1 MIFRQAEESK
11 RVAGI
16 DPAEPAA
23 VAAHSRAVESLFLVQ
38 STEENR

>member
-1 MIFRQAEESK
+1 MIIPQAEESK

-16 DPAEPAA
+16 DPGEPVA